1 MSTTLLQ
8 EQIDYY
14 RARASEYD
22 EWFYRQGRYD
32 HGDENTQWFAEV
44 EVIQQALHALSSQDR
59 ILELACGTG
68 IWTQELVKLGTH
80 ITALDASPEM
90 ININRAKVQSDK
102 VTYQQADLFAW
113 QPTQTYDMVFFS
125 FWLSHVPSE
134 KLYSFLEMVSTALKP
149 KGILFLID
157 SRRVASSTAKDHH
170 IPDEGTSL
178 TRRLNDGREYQI
190 VKIFY
195 EPTTLESHLAEA
207 GISGQVNQTDNYF
220 IHAQGHKRT

>member
-32 HGDENTQWFAEV
+32 HGDENAQWFAEV
-44 EVIQQALHALSSQDR
+44 EVIQQALHNLPPQDH

-68 IWTQELVKLGTH
+68 IWTQELIKLGTH
-80 ITALDASPEM
+80 ITAVDASPEM
-90 ININRAKVQSDK
+90 MNINRAKVQSDK
-102 VTYQQADLFAW
+102 VSYQQADLFAW

-125 FWLSHVPSE
+125 FWLSHVPPE
-134 KLYSFLEMVSTALKP
+134 QLESFLQSVSKALKP
-149 KGILFLID
+149 NGILFLID

-178 TRRLNDGREYQI
+178 TRRLNDGREFQI

-195 EPTTLESHLAEA
+195 EPTTLESHLARA
-207 GISGQVNQTDNYF
+207 NIKTQVHQTDNYF
-220 IHAQGHKRT
+220 IYAQGHKNA